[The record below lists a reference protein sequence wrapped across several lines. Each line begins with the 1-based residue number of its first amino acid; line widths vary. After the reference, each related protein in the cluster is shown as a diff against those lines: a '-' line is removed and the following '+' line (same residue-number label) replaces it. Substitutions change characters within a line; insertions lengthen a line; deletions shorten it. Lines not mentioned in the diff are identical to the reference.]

1 MKLVKRFPEKSC
13 KIAIRGVTHPNL
25 NLNLNLNPNPN
36 LNLNPNSVTT
46 QTFLK
51 NLSKFEPDDCDI
63 DAESSEFGDDDEE
76 DIDQNTEFLQDTFA
90 TLQLQPHR
98 GTTQSN
104 FNPSSIMNYEMDTLS
119 SQSEIDCSVSGMGRG
134 DFSKCHQMTKKA
146 DRSILTDLD
155 KLNIPNDIKVEA
167 EGVFR
172 QLNTNTK
179 RGRRRKKLLFYC
191 IFMAYTKLGQ
201 PKDPKAIADL
211 VGISST
217 EMTKAFSMC
226 SESQTNYKTPIVH
239 WSPLDFIPE
248 YIEPVGLELDCLD
261 DVLKLGREVLEK
273 DAELYESYPQVV
285 AGCIIMYYMSI
296 NGAININ
303 KKRFAE
309 VLKKSE
315 MTISKMFKKI
325 AKAHNS

>member
-1 MKLVKRFPEKSC
+1 MKTLRYLPKTGFQATNK
-13 KIAIRGVTHPNL
+13 
-25 NLNLNLNPNPN
+25 
-36 LNLNPNSVTT
+36 NSVSSKSHINTSKLIAAASAT
-46 QTFLK
+46 DNK
-51 NLSKFEPDDCDI
+51 NNLSEDVVV
-63 DAESSEFGDDDEE
+63 DEE
-76 DIDQNTEFLQDTFA
+76 GVAIVDEEGVAVVEDDVLDQNTQFLQDTFTSLKLEPRQTSSSCMSA
-90 TLQLQPHR
+90 
-98 GTTQSN
+98 TTQN
-104 FNPSSIMNYEMDTLS
+104 FEMDMMS
-119 SQSEIDCSVSGMGRG
+119 GQNEVDCSVSGIGRT
-134 DFSKCHQMTKKA
+134 DFSKCHMMTKKA

-155 KLNIPNDIKVEA
+155 KLNVPNDIKVEA

-191 IFMAYTKLGQ
+191 IFIAYTKLGQ

-248 YIEPVGLELDCLD
+248 YIESVGLELDCLD
-261 DVLKLGREVLEK
+261 DVVKLGTEILRK
-273 DAELYESYPQVV
+273 DPELLESYPQVV
-285 AGCIIMYYMSI
+285 AGCIIMYYMTI

-315 MTISKMFKKI
+315 MTISKMFKKV
-325 AKAHNS
+325 AKAHNL

>member
-1 MKLVKRFPEKSC
+1 MNVLRRFPDKPC
-13 KIAIRGVTHPNL
+13 KISIRSPVPAPVL
-25 NLNLNLNPNPN
+25 N
-36 LNLNPNSVTT
+36 
-46 QTFLK
+46 
-51 NLSKFEPDDCDI
+51 I
-63 DAESSEFGDDDEE
+63 DSDEE
-76 DIDQNTEFLQDTFA
+76 DIEIEEEDDDIDLNTEFLQDTF
-90 TLQLQPHR
+90 TSLQLQPH
-98 GTTQSN
+98 
-104 FNPSSIMNYEMDTLS
+104 SSGFVMNEMS
-119 SQSEIDCSVSGMGRG
+119 MVSQGDIDCSVSGMGRT
-134 DFSKCHQMTKKA
+134 DFSKCHMMTKKV

-179 RGRRRKKLLFYC
+179 RGRRRKKLLFCC

-201 PKDPKAIADL
+201 PKDPKSIADL

-248 YIEPVGLELDCLD
+248 YIEPIGLELECLD
-261 DVLKLGREVLEK
+261 DILELGKEILDK
-273 DAELYESYPQVV
+273 DSELLESYPQVV
-285 AGCIIMYYMSI
+285 AGCIIMYYMHI
-296 NGAININ
+296 NGAVNIN

-325 AKAHNS
+325 SKAHNS